1 MAGRAVPRHRRL
13 PSGADAPPLAG
24 CGGES
29 QSLAASLRAPAEAAE
44 TAEKVTE
51 EKSDGR
57 SYDRAPT
64 WHGSEHWIGRPR
76 GRTIQCPSCLC
87 PACVCVHV

>member
-13 PSGADAPPLAG
+13 PSRADAPPLAG

-29 QSLAASLRAPAEAAE
+29 QSLAASLRAPAEAAQ

-57 SYDRAPT
+57 RSDRARR
-64 WHGSEHWIGRPR
+64 WQCQCLGWVEHESGRP
-76 GRTIQCPSCLC
+76 TLF
-87 PACVCVHV
+87 

>member
-13 PSGADAPPLAG
+13 PSRADAPPLAG

-29 QSLAASLRAPAEAAE
+29 QSLAASLRAPAEAAQ

-57 SYDRAPT
+57 SCDRA
-64 WHGSEHWIGRPR
+64 
-76 GRTIQCPSCLC
+76 RTRQ
-87 PACVCVHV
+87 